1 MSHANEAEVSPD
13 RDHSGDRGEGP
24 SAPELGG
31 DADVDSH
38 FQVAY
43 QELLRVAHRHL
54 AREQAGHTLNTTGLV
69 HEAYF
74 KLAGGG
80 GGEWRDRG
88 HFLAIASRAMRQ
100 ILVDHARSRARQ
112 KRGGGVAPVTLRT
125 DAGSGGEEAVDLL
138 ALDEALEQL
147 ASHDPRLV
155 RLVECRFFGGLT
167 AAETAEAMGV
177 SLRTAERDWT
187 RARAHLR
194 VLLAG

>member
-1 MSHANEAEVSPD
+1 MSDANKAETSPD
-13 RDHSGDRGEGP
+13 RDRSTDPGRRPSG
-24 SAPELGG
+24 PEPAR

-43 QELLRVAHRHL
+43 EELLRAAHRHL
-54 AREQAGHTLNTTGLV
+54 AREQDGHTLNTTGLV
-69 HEAYF
+69 HEAYL
-74 KLAGGG
+74 KLSGGG
-80 GGEWRDRG
+80 GAEWRDRG

-100 ILVDHARSRARQ
+100 ILVDHARGRGRQ
-112 KRGGGVAPVTLRT
+112 KRGGGGSPVTLRT
-125 DAGSGGEEAVDLL
+125 DAGSRGEETVDLL
-138 ALDEALEQL
+138 ALDEALAQL

-155 RLVECRFFGGLT
+155 QLVECRFFGGLT

-187 RARAHLR
+187 RARAHLM